1 MVIFPPFFII
11 SVFIP
16 NIAKLGYFSSFVRM
30 FIAVLKFLKLN
41 SIHVVVKRKL
51 SDLHSTIVN
60 LMQLSLCNV
69 ALILLST

>member
-51 SDLHSTIVN
+51 SDLV
-60 LMQLSLCNV
+60 V
-69 ALILLST
+69 D